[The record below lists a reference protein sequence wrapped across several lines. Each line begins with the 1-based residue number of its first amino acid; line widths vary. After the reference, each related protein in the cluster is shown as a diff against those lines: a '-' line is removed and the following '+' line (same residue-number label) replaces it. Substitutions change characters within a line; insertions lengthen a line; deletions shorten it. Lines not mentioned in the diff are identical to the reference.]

1 MFSLCG
7 QIVTGILSG
16 AGWLEENILGLHDLI
31 AQICFGLL
39 PDLMLLSVRISLLS
53 DREAA
58 LYFIREGIRNK

>member
-31 AQICFGLL
+31 AQVCFGLL
-39 PDLMLLSVRISLLS
+39 PVLMVLSVRISWLS

-58 LYFIREGIRNK
+58 LDFIRKGIRNK